1 MSTLSPSPD
10 CHLLIFGRYPVP
22 GTTKTRLIPALG
34 SVGAAECQRILTE
47 KTVITARLFSVEHH
61 SVEHHSGEHHSGEH
75 QSGEHQ
81 SVTLLFHH
89 FGGTPRQLRNWIG
102 KKIEFYVQI
111 PGTLGDKMYDAI
123 YSSFQREARKVVL
136 IGTDLPALTPL
147 HLSTAFEALNDHEI
161 VLGPAED
168 GGYWLVGMRHPLD
181 IFKNIPWGTETV
193 LSRTIESARKLK
205 IKPFLLASLN
215 DLDRPD
221 DFDMNSD
228 RDSAA
233 PKILISVIIPT
244 INESSRIASAIA
256 SAEHPNS
263 EIIVVD
269 GGSCDDTAA
278 IAGKSGARVITAAG
292 GRAYQQ
298 NRGAGAARGKIVLF
312 LHADTLLPSNYAA
325 SVFTAFLDKTC
336 MAGAF
341 SFQTDSIHPLMRLIA
356 MGVNLRS
363 RYLKLP
369 YGDQALFFRASAF
382 KKNGGFPLTPI
393 AEDLMMI
400 RQMKKRGKIAILR
413 NCVSTSGRRWK
424 QIGIIRTTLINLII
438 LTGILLGCSPE
449 RFAGLYGI
457 RS

>member
-1 MSTLSPSPD
+1 
-10 CHLLIFGRYPVP
+10 
-22 GTTKTRLIPALG
+22 
-34 SVGAAECQRILTE
+34 
-47 KTVITARLFSVEHH
+47 
-61 SVEHHSGEHHSGEH
+61 
-75 QSGEHQ
+75 
-81 SVTLLFHH
+81 
-89 FGGTPRQLRNWIG
+89 
-102 KKIEFYVQI
+102 
-111 PGTLGDKMYDAI
+111 
-123 YSSFQREARKVVL
+123 
-136 IGTDLPALTPL
+136 
-147 HLSTAFEALNDHEI
+147 
-161 VLGPAED
+161 
-168 GGYWLVGMRHPLD
+168 
-181 IFKNIPWGTETV
+181 
-193 LSRTIESARKLK
+193 
-205 IKPFLLASLN
+205 
-215 DLDRPD
+215 
-221 DFDMNSD
+221 MNSD

-369 YGDQALFFRASAF
+369 YGDQLVLNSCSPKPVHRGRH
-382 KKNGGFPLTPI
+382 KKTVPHHIFSVFC
-393 AEDLMMI
+393 
-400 RQMKKRGKIAILR
+400 QMCLLPF
-413 NCVSTSGRRWK
+413 SWFSGRHSH
-424 QIGIIRTTLINLII
+424 I
-438 LTGILLGCSPE
+438 S
-449 RFAGLYGI
+449 
-457 RS
+457 